1 MCVSVKPYSLTLYVF
16 WNRQHSS
23 VIETERNAFFYS
35 KHTPSSQFQRFSV
48 WSRYFC
54 KTLQLSHKRHKKL
67 LAIVS
72 TFASRELVLVELVSP
87 MPTLILLLIWPLKL
101 LIIKIPF
108 PYSAETLRIMET
120 RQKWYKMV
128 LLRCKMVLKR
138 HLFYPLF
145 STFEYT
151 IFSIR
156 FVKDACT

>member
-1 MCVSVKPYSLTLYVF
+1 MPIFSILSKLSVPPGFGLLRNSSGFVRLRRDKPPWQASLWL
-16 WNRQHSS
+16 RQFPLRSAPMACPG
-23 VIETERNAFFYS
+23 VKKATNEIWL
-35 KHTPSSQFQRFSV
+35 PL
-48 WSRYFC
+48 WS
-54 KTLQLSHKRHKKL
+54 
-67 LAIVS
+67 
-72 TFASRELVLVELVSP
+72 LVELVSP
-87 MPTLILLLIWPLKL
+87 PCKIVLLLILPMKS

-108 PYSAETLRIMET
+108 PYSAETSRIMET

-145 STFEYT
+145 STFEYI